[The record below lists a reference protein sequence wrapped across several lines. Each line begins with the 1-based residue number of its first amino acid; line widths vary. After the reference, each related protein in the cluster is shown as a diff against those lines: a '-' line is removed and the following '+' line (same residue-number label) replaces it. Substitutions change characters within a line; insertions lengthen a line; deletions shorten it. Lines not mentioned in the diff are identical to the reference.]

1 MFDEKDILKYRSIK
15 APDELKGRIE
25 EALFENKKEKHF
37 SVKPFIAVAASFV
50 VILSVLLVSGLSFDR
65 VSLMYNGQTI
75 TDEGYSIDYSSQPQ
89 MARLNVDIQIPFEL
103 KGKGEVEITVSE
115 GILVIEGADE
125 GKSLKLELSG
135 RETVYLKNISVGDY
149 PLNLTCK
156 EKNRTVQYVLAF
168 DEKAGLSVCK
178 DAETKN

>member
-103 KGKGEVEITVSE
+103 KGRGEVEITVSDGVLAAE
-115 GILVIEGADE
+115 GTEE
-125 GKSLKLELSG
+125 GKSLKLVLSG
-135 RETVYLKNISVGDY
+135 KETIYLKGVSFEDL
-149 PLNLTCK
+149 PLELTCK
-156 EKNRTVQYVLAF
+156 EKNRTVVYVISS
-168 DEKAGLSVCK
+168 DGTVYK